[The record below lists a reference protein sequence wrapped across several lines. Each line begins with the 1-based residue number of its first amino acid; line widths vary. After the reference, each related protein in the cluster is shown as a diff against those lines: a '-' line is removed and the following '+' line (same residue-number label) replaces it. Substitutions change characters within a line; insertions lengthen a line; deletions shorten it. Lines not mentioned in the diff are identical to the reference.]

1 MPRRTLLEQY
11 VDVLA
16 AIDRGKTE
24 PARIMQAARVAGTTR
39 QGILDTLAKNGFIRE
54 DEVIVAKRYVI
65 TSKGKNA
72 VASLKAIEKK
82 VNAR

>member
-1 MPRRTLLEQY
+1 MTRRTLLEQY

-24 PARIMQAARVAGTTR
+24 PARIMRAARVTGTAR
-39 QGILDTLAKNGFIRE
+39 QGILETLTRNGFIRE
-54 DEVIVAKRYVI
+54 DEVTVAKRYSI
-65 TSKGKNA
+65 TPKGKNA
-72 VASLKAIEKK
+72 VASLKAVEKK